1 MRNKYRPTQVLTSL
15 CILFLSTAPSLA
27 VPLSQLLYNINS
39 LNISTTISHISN
51 HNALLAHQEKR
62 QEYEQEEAQPD
73 RQVYLSQL
81 FLADQLSMDLEDIL
95 DSPDL
100 DSCQMCHQ
108 GMRLAKTFALQAPD
122 LVPGLLRELC
132 LKYKFRRPDTCEGKN
147 QRVVV
152 QLGFCVFGSW
162 IFSFF

>member
-1 MRNKYRPTQVLTSL
+1 M
-15 CILFLSTAPSLA
+15 LFLSTLPSHA

-39 LNISTTISHISN
+39 LNISTTISHINN
-51 HNALLAHQEKR
+51 HNTFLAHQEKR
-62 QEYEQEEAQPD
+62 QEYEQKEAQPG
-73 RQVYLSQL
+73 RQVHLSQL
-81 FLADQLSMDLEDIL
+81 FLASQLSMDLEDIL

-132 LKYKFRRPDTCEGKN
+132 LKYKFRRPDTCEGKKLN
-147 QRVVV
+147 TSVATGI
-152 QLGFCVFGSW
+152 LFSDDGFSRFASMHTVLYSSKN
-162 IFSFF
+162 IPAI